1 MLSRTSHRSI
11 ACSIALTAV
20 ALASNFAQAELLDIA
35 WNASGHYE
43 KTSTVQPGKFL
54 ELCGGLTKGQ
64 AIDWSFDA
72 DRPLDFN
79 VHFHEGKDVVFP
91 EKQIGVTK
99 ASGTL
104 NVAVKQDY
112 CWMWNNKTAT
122 PATLTEIG
130 RAHV

>member
-1 MLSRTSHRSI
+1 MLSRSPLRSI

-20 ALASNFAQAELLDIA
+20 ASASNLAQAELLDIA

-54 ELCGGLTKGQ
+54 ELCGELTKDQ
-64 AIDWSFDA
+64 AIGWSFDA
-72 DRPLDFN
+72 DRALDFN

-91 EKQIGVTK
+91 EKQTAVTK

-104 NVAVKQDY
+104 NVASKQDY
-112 CWMWNNKTAT
+112 CWMWSNKKVT
-122 PATLTEIG
+122 PASLTV
-130 RAHV
+130 RLKR

>member
-20 ALASNFAQAELLDIA
+20 ASASNLAQAELLDIA
-35 WNASGHYE
+35 WNASGLYE

-72 DRPLDFN
+72 DRALDFN

-91 EKQIGVTK
+91 SKQDAVK
-99 ASGTL
+99 QASGTL

-112 CWMWNNKTAT
+112 CWMWGNKKET
-122 PATLTEIG
+122 PASLTV
-130 RAHV
+130 RLKR

>member
-1 MLSRTSHRSI
+1 MLSCTPLRSI

-20 ALASNFAQAELLDIA
+20 ASASNFAQAELLDIA

-43 KTSTVQPGKFL
+43 KTATVQPGKFL
-54 ELCGGLTKGQ
+54 ELCGELTKGQ
-64 AIDWSFDA
+64 SIGWSFDA
-72 DRPLDFN
+72 DQALDFN

-122 PATLTEIG
+122 PATLTA
-130 RAHV
+130 RLKR

>member
-11 ACSIALTAV
+11 ACSIALTAI
-20 ALASNFAQAELLDIA
+20 ATASSLAQAELLDIA

-43 KTSTVQPGKFL
+43 KTATVQPGKFL

-72 DRPLDFN
+72 DRALDFN

-91 EKQIGVTK
+91 EKQTAVTK

-112 CWMWNNKTAT
+112 CWMWSNKSAS
-122 PATLTEIG
+122 PATLTA
-130 RAHV
+130 RLKR

>member
-11 ACSIALTAV
+11 ACSIALTAIV
-20 ALASNFAQAELLDIA
+20 TASSLAQAELLDIA

-43 KTSTVQPGKFL
+43 KTATVQPGKFL

-72 DRPLDFN
+72 DRALDFN

-91 EKQIGVTK
+91 EKQIAVTK

-104 NVAVKQDY
+104 NVASKQDY
-112 CWMWNNKTAT
+112 CWMWSNKSTT
-122 PATLTEIG
+122 PATLTA
-130 RAHV
+130 RLKR

>member
-1 MLSRTSHRSI
+1 MLSRSPIRSI
-11 ACSIALTAV
+11 ACSLNLTVIASAY
-20 ALASNFAQAELLDIA
+20 NFAQAELFDIA
-35 WNASGHYE
+35 WNASGLYE
-43 KTSTVQPGKFL
+43 KTSSVQPGKFL

-72 DRPLDFN
+72 DRALDFN

-91 EKQIGVTK
+91 EKQIAVTK

-112 CWMWNNKTAT
+112 CWMWSNKSAT
-122 PATLTEIG
+122 PTKLTA
-130 RAHV
+130 RLKR

>member
-1 MLSRTSHRSI
+1 MLSRSPLRSI
-11 ACSIALTAV
+11 ACSIALTAI
-20 ALASNFAQAELLDIA
+20 ATASSLAQAELLDIA

-79 VHFHEGKDVVFP
+79 VHFHQGNEVVFP
-91 EKQIGVTK
+91 AKQDAVK
-99 ASGTL
+99 QASGTL
-104 NVAVKQDY
+104 SVAAKQDY
-112 CWMWNNKTAT
+112 CWMWSNKKVT
-122 PATLTEIG
+122 PASLTV
-130 RAHV
+130 RLKR